1 MQASTAGYCS
11 ICISD
16 LILCTMNKHQ
26 RILQDIAHA
35 HLPEYAQPGQ
45 LNTILTNWRHY
56 NVEHIVEVA
65 MCRVGNYQFVDE
77 NHYDNSDFS
86 DTKTGT
92 CRRHDRT
99 AVIGNIL
106 SRKTL
111 TPKAGDIR
119 AVIYNEFTEELDYFF
134 LPKAHWEDL
143 REYGDSNQHLLRTKY
158 TVHTDRYT
166 KWEQFRVN
174 SFKDLACVP
183 STIASIGSY
192 AAIDSPKNVLF
203 SWA

>member
-1 MQASTAGYCS
+1 
-11 ICISD
+11 
-16 LILCTMNKHQ
+16 MNKHQ

-35 HLPEYAQPGQ
+35 HLPEYALPGQ
-45 LNTILTNWRHY
+45 LNTILANWRHY

-65 MCRVGNYQFVDE
+65 MCRVGNYEFVDE
-77 NHYDNSDFS
+77 DYYDNSDFS
-86 DTKTGT
+86 ETKTGT

-99 AVIGNIL
+99 AVISGIL
-106 SRKTL
+106 SRHTD

-134 LPKAHWEDL
+134 LPKAQWEDL
-143 REYGDSNQHLLRTKY
+143 REYGESNKRLLRTKY
-158 TVHTDRYT
+158 NVHTDRYS

-174 SFKDLACVP
+174 SFKDLACMP
-183 STIASIGSY
+183 STMTSIGSY
-192 AAIDSPKNVLF
+192 AALDSPKNVLF

>member
-1 MQASTAGYCS
+1 
-11 ICISD
+11 
-16 LILCTMNKHQ
+16 MNKHQ
-26 RILQDIAHA
+26 RILNEIAHI
-35 HLPEYAQPGQ
+35 HLPEYSSRKQ
-45 LNTILTNWRHY
+45 LDIMLSNWRHY